1 MNRMPQFKLL
11 AALLSLLFSLSG
23 CIGRELDDNDTFQQA
38 QPSEMDADNA
48 LLLSKI
54 FVIDE
59 SNTYLWFDLHNEVA
73 NFSQPELLLPTD
85 NGGTEGTLRIPL
97 RGLLYEY
104 RANEHTLTFKRVP
117 PRFLNWGE
125 TTASFVFN
133 LTQTDGGSILLPGG
147 KTQKGSKPTFELALK
162 SILIDGAQAPIA
174 VGTPFNADGRSIK
187 MKPYTKKLTLING

>member
-104 RANEHTLTFKRVP
+104 RANEHT
-117 PRFLNWGE
+117 
-125 TTASFVFN
+125 
-133 LTQTDGGSILLPGG
+133 
-147 KTQKGSKPTFELALK
+147 FELALK
-162 SILIDGAQAPIA
+162 SILIDGAQVPIA
-174 VGTPFNADGRSIK
+174 VGTPFNADGRTIK

>member
-1 MNRMPQFKLL
+1 MSPMPHFKLL
-11 AALLSLLFSLSG
+11 AILLSLLFSLSG

-59 SNTYLWFDLHNEVA
+59 SNTYLWFDLHNE
-73 NFSQPELLLPTD
+73 
-85 NGGTEGTLRIPL
+85 EGTLRIPL

-174 VGTPFNADGRSIK
+174 VGTPFNADGRTIT

>member
-1 MNRMPQFKLL
+1 MSPMPHFKLL
-11 AALLSLLFSLSG
+11 AILLSLLFSLSG

-54 FVIDE
+54 FVI
-59 SNTYLWFDLHNEVA
+59 A
-73 NFSQPELLLPTD
+73 ELLLPTD

-125 TTASFVFN
+125 TTVSFVFN

>member
-1 MNRMPQFKLL
+1 MSLMPHFKLL

-125 TTASFVFN
+125 TTVSFVFN
-133 LTQTDGGSILLPGG
+133 LTQTDGG

-174 VGTPFNADGRSIK
+174 VGTPFNADGRTIK